1 MNNTTLA
8 EREDNEQ
15 EEATTPAY
23 PETSRRP
30 TAPNVSNPVTSP
42 RGRGIPRLQ
51 ELSFLEVAALE
62 VKAGSSFEMVRKR
75 LVAHMIELRRSDAR
89 TGHVATFRLAQ
100 DDPKRYVRNTT
111 ESLKELMRL
120 GLVAS
125 ATLPSSTRA
134 ARSYVNTTFSLTE
147 AGRNWTSLLR
157 TDLKAAYDDL
167 LRMLWQTH
175 PQFEGFLRAITVDR
189 SGLVVPLAQ
198 WGELPLPRTRDRY
211 MRFLADQVA
220 KGVVGA
226 ESGWS
231 ATASEILATVEGYIE
246 TIRQSAHERG
256 RSDPHPRNQDFVKA
270 CEEAVV
276 KFAFRRCGVPLA
288 YISHEILRRWTKE
301 LGVASFSY
309 HVPGVTALRIW
320 PTADLVLSGN
330 NVSARR
336 RTGREQALN
345 VVKMIR
351 GAYDQVRKEDP
362 ARSLWVPVYRV
373 RAAVCSRLMIPDA
386 VFDRAL
392 IQLLQGDHSGGTFG
406 INIDPAQYG
415 VVPIINEN
423 DVVAAD
429 EIGEIFGD
437 NDRLSSLIAALIDA
451 DLLIILSDVDG
462 LYTADPGS
470 DPTATRIETVDSVDD
485 SVFAMAGEHRNAW
498 ARGGMPTKLHA
509 AHLVTTSGI
518 AMAICRGR
526 NPEALLR
533 VARGEPVGTFFKP
546 ARSKLE
552 ARKRWMLSRVGDT
565 DWGQVIVDD
574 GAVAALRRGAVSLLP
589 AGVRNVVGDFTR
601 GDIIYVSSLANHHV
615 ACGIANY
622 SAADVERIQ
631 GMRSDRIVDTLGY
644 HYGQE
649 VIHRNNLVL
658 L

>member
-1 MNNTTLA
+1 MSASRHKIDPLTMPQNGGA
-8 EREDNEQ
+8 EGC
-15 EEATTPAY
+15 
-23 PETSRRP
+23 S
-30 TAPNVSNPVTSP
+30 SP
-42 RGRGIPRLQ
+42 HHRI
-51 ELSFLEVAALE
+51 V
-62 VKAGSSFEMVRKR
+62 VKAGTSVLTGESGQSLDLEVMSDLVSQIAKLHRADGAQMLLVTSGAIAAGRQSAAETPGTLTVPDIPTRQVFAALGQSR
-75 LVAHMIELRRSDAR
+75 LMSIYSDLFGGHDIGVAQVLLTLHDLSERQSYLN
-89 TGHVATFRLAQ
+89 
-100 DDPKRYVRNTT
+100 VRNT
-111 ESLKELMRL
+111 LL
-120 GLVAS
+120 
-125 ATLPSSTRA
+125 
-134 ARSYVNTTFSLTE
+134 
-147 AGRNWTSLLR
+147 SLL
-157 TDLKAAYDDL
+157 DL
-167 LRMLWQTH
+167 
-175 PQFEGFLRAITVDR
+175 
-189 SGLVVPLAQ
+189 
-198 WGELPLPRTRDRY
+198 
-211 MRFLADQVA
+211 
-220 KGVVGA
+220 
-226 ESGWS
+226 
-231 ATASEILATVEGYIE
+231 
-246 TIRQSAHERG
+246 
-256 RSDPHPRNQDFVKA
+256 
-270 CEEAVV
+270 
-276 KFAFRRCGVPLA
+276 
-288 YISHEILRRWTKE
+288 
-301 LGVASFSY
+301 
-309 HVPGVTALRIW
+309 
-320 PTADLVLSGN
+320 
-330 NVSARR
+330 
-336 RTGREQALN
+336 
-345 VVKMIR
+345 
-351 GAYDQVRKEDP
+351 
-362 ARSLWVPVYRV
+362 
-373 RAAVCSRLMIPDA
+373 
-386 VFDRAL
+386 
-392 IQLLQGDHSGGTFG
+392 
-406 INIDPAQYG
+406 G

-526 NPEALLR
+526 NPDALLR

-546 ARSKLE
+546 AQSKLE

-622 SAADVERIQ
+622 SAADVGRIQ